1 MADPSIGYRFVVKI
15 DGKELGAFTKIEGLG
30 VKYDVTTVKE
40 GGENTFVH
48 HLPGRVTYENLKL
61 TRPVDGSSGA
71 LAAWFTEF
79 QTELQ
84 RAGRLKPTSAAVTA
98 FGPDD
103 KSSATWSLADV
114 VPVSYSGPSF
124 QAGSTNVLVESLE
137 LAHHGF
143 WSSSGSGF

>member
-1 MADPSIGYRFVVKI
+1 MSDPGIGYRFMVDV
-15 DGKELGAFTKIEGLG
+15 DGKQLGAFTKIDGLG
-30 VKYDVTTVKE
+30 AKYDVTTVKE

-48 HLPGRVTYENLKL
+48 LLPGRVTYENLKL
-61 TRPVDGSSGA
+61 TRPVDASSGA

-84 RAGRLKPTSAAVTA
+84 RAGRLKPTSAAITA
-98 FGPDD
+98 YGPND
-103 KSSATWSLADV
+103 KAAATWTLSDV

-124 QAGSTNVLVESLE
+124 EAGSTAVLVESLE

-143 WSSSGSGF
+143 WSG